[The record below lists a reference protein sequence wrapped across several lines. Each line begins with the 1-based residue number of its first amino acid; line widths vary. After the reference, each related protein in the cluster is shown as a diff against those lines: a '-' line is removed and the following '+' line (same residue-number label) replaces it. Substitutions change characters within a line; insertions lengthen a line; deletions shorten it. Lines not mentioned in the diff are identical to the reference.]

1 MMVVPEQPRP
11 APLHNRVRALWQAG
25 TPSISAI
32 LTIPSVP
39 TVQVLAHAGF
49 DSLVVDME
57 HGPIDLATAHA
68 MITATA
74 GTPAV
79 PYARLPAN
87 LPWLAKPLLDAG
99 VLGVRRAARTGTR
112 LKAEAHGKTP
122 CIADGSLSPIEPFA

>member
-68 MITATA
+68 MIASAGASARSLAAATA
-74 GTPAV
+74 S
-79 PYARLPAN
+79 RR
-87 LPWLAKPLLDAG
+87 
-99 VLGVRRAARTGTR
+99 RRATCAPLGRWASSRTVW
-112 LKAEAHGKTP
+112 P
-122 CIADGSLSPIEPFA
+122 